1 MGLAGAIIRSES
13 LDEIKLFLA
22 TALSGFSMGL
32 QQQSTTTM
40 GIEHTPANARNAA
53 LTGTTQVLNQYS
65 QEVLQAIKKD
75 GIYVMVPPGKEF
87 YVLVESPIDRAKAR
101 IADEPI
107 PVAETQSVRAASGR
121 AASAASR

>member
-1 MGLAGAIIRSES
+1 
-13 LDEIKLFLA
+13 
-22 TALSGFSMGL
+22 MGL